1 MSKNT
6 KVTAE
11 QFVTAYIKNGTN
23 LQKMADELG
32 LAYANAYARLK
43 NYRKKGV
50 KLPVPRKRSSLID
63 VVGLNNLIKELRA

>member
-11 QFVTAYIKNGTN
+11 QFVTAYIKNGMSV
-23 LQKMADELG
+23 QKTADL
-32 LAYANAYARLK
+32 LAYAYANAYARLK
-43 NYRKKGV
+43 NYRNKGV

-63 VVGLNNLIKELRA
+63 VASLNNLIKELRA